1 MLMRLIYTPCTHIL
15 TFTTICMGCPA
26 HPRGVASA
34 GFSHSNHEKLQLYN
48 NLNLKFFKF
57 KYLHDS
63 NFDNFCDRDSQ
74 ARSRAW
80 LQWLGGHPAR
90 DCLVT

>member
-48 NLNLKFFKF
+48 NLNLKFFLSLSTYTLVILKIF
-57 KYLHDS
+57 VTVTPK
-63 NFDNFCDRDSQ
+63 Q
-74 ARSRAW
+74 EVARGSSGWAGTPR
-80 LQWLGGHPAR
+80 GT
-90 DCLVT
+90 V